1 MYNASQAYLD
11 KISETPLTITRR
23 IRGTID
29 DVAFTENDVIS
40 GSFNYSEKCV
50 NSADIK
56 LGGVFVGQMGITFI
70 PTFGSSIPRGTW
82 HGRTIT
88 IEIGLLVD
96 PDNDTWEYIPIKPY
110 IVDEANHTR
119 NGIVITAYD
128 SMSKLDKPMNVSTT
142 AGTLYDIAYMACY
155 ECGVSLA
162 NTPAQMAQL
171 PNGTEQFALYPENDI
186 ETWRD
191 LISWLCVTCC
201 GFATINR
208 DGALEI
214 RTWHDSPDVEMDM
227 FSREAGGSWSDFT
240 TYFTGLSIVDIE
252 KKATRYY
259 NVEPDTGLTMNLGSN
274 PFIQYGTDEVRSRQ
288 CINILNALQNF
299 VYVPFSASGL
309 LDPIF
314 DLGDVIDFT
323 DGLAGDHS
331 ICCIHKMEFKYSGGV
346 KLTGFGKNPA
356 LFNAKSKTDKNIS
369 GLISMQSE
377 NEVVTHTFLNSS
389 EFDIGSTATDIL
401 QIRFATVSPR
411 TVKLLH
417 EINFDLDIDSGEDD
431 AQITAYYYLN
441 DELITFHP
449 ISSWDNEGN
458 HILPLMYF
466 LDNLTGGEQ
475 YVWRV
480 ALKCDRGTIHI
491 DKQGIRALLEAQ
503 GLVATEDWDGYI
515 EIREEYDFTLGENG
529 YSFDYSDSV
538 SVNEDVQ
545 SEEWSPLDL
554 ADSYSFTLGENG
566 YTFNYSDS
574 VEITMAYMFNPWGT
588 DEDDTMVTDTGDSL
602 YFRGHYTE

>member
-1 MYNASQAYLD
+1 MYPVSNDYID
-11 KISETPLTITRR
+11 KISQQPKDLTRR
-23 IRGTID
+23 IRGTVD
-29 DVAFTENDVIS
+29 NVAFTEADVIAS
-40 GSFNYSEKCV
+40 SLIYTETCV
-50 NSADIK
+50 KSSDIN
-56 LGGVFVGQMGITFI
+56 LGGVFVGTLQITFQ
-70 PTFGSSIPRGTW
+70 PSFQGIPRGTW
-82 HGRTIT
+82 HGRTINLS
-88 IEIGLLVD
+88 IGLLVD
-96 PDNDTWEYIPIKPY
+96 PDNDTWEDIPIKPY
-110 IVDEANHTR
+110 VIDEASHSKS
-119 NGIVITAYD
+119 GIAIKAYD
-128 SMSKLDKPMNVSTT
+128 YMNKLDAPFNISTT
-142 AGTLYDIAYMACY
+142 AGTIFEMA
-155 ECGVSLA
+155 SLA
-162 NTPAQMAQL
+162 CEVCEVELGQTAAQIAQL

-191 LISWLCVTCC
+191 LVSWLAVTI
-201 GFATINR
+201 GGYATINR
-208 DGALEI
+208 LGQLEF
-214 RTWHDSPDVEMDM
+214 RTWHDTPDIEMDIND
-227 FSREAGGSWSDFT
+227 RAVGGSWSDFT
-240 TYFTGLSIVDIE
+240 TYYTGLSIVDIS
-252 KKATRYY
+252 KGYTRYY
-259 NVEPDTGLTMNLGSN
+259 NVEPDTGLTMNLGMH
-274 PFIQYGTDEVRSRQ
+274 PLIQYGTDETRSRQ
-288 CINILNALQNF
+288 VMAILNALQSF
-299 VYVPFSASGL
+299 VYVPFNASGL
-309 LDPIF
+309 LDPCF
-314 DLGDVIDFT
+314 DLGDVVEYS
-323 DGLAGDHS
+323 DGLAGES
-331 ICCIHKMEFKYSGGV
+331 SVCCIHKIEFKYSSGM
-346 KLTGFGKNPA
+346 KLTGYGKNPA
-356 LFNAKSKTDKNIS
+356 LFGARSKTDKNIS
-369 GLISMQSE
+369 GLLSRTSE

-389 EFDIGSTATDIL
+389 EFDIGSTLTDIL

-449 ISSWDNEGN
+449 ISSWDNDGN

-529 YSFDYSDSV
+529 YSFNYSDSV
-538 SVNEDVQ
+538 SVNDDVPH
-545 SEEWSPLDL
+545 EPWSPLVL

-574 VEITMAYMFNPWGT
+574 VEITMAYLFNPWGT
-588 DEDDTMVTDTGDSL
+588 DEDDTMVTDEGDSL

>member
-1 MYNASQAYLD
+1 MYPVSNDYID
-11 KISETPLTITRR
+11 KISQQPKDITRR
-23 IRGTID
+23 IRGTVD
-29 DVAFTENDVIS
+29 NVAFTEADVIAS
-40 GSFNYSEKCV
+40 SLIYTETCV
-50 NSADIK
+50 KSSDIN
-56 LGGVFVGQMGITFI
+56 LGGVFVGTLQITFQ
-70 PTFGSSIPRGTW
+70 PSFQGIPRGTW
-82 HGRTIT
+82 HGRTINLS
-88 IEIGLLVD
+88 IGLLTD
-96 PDNDTWEYIPIKPY
+96 PENDTWEDIPIKPY
-110 IVDEANHTR
+110 VIDEASHSKS
-119 NGIVITAYD
+119 GIAIKAYD
-128 SMSKLDKPMNVSTT
+128 YMNKLDAPFNISTT
-142 AGTLYDIAYMACY
+142 AGTIFDMA
-155 ECGVSLA
+155 SLA
-162 NTPAQMAQL
+162 CEVCEVELGQTAAQIAQL

-191 LISWLCVTCC
+191 LVSWLAVTI
-201 GFATINR
+201 GGYATINR
-208 DGALEI
+208 LGQLEF
-214 RTWHDSPDVEMDM
+214 RTWHDTPDIEMDIND
-227 FSREAGGSWSDFT
+227 RAVGGSWSDFT
-240 TYFTGLSIVDIE
+240 TYYTGLSIVDIS
-252 KKATRYY
+252 KGYTRYY
-259 NVEPDTGLTMNLGSN
+259 NVEPDTGLTMNLGMH
-274 PFIQYGTDEVRSRQ
+274 PLIQYGSDETRSRQ
-288 CINILNALQNF
+288 AIAILNALQSF
-299 VYVPFSASGL
+299 VYVPFNASGL
-309 LDPIF
+309 LDPCF
-314 DLGDVIDFT
+314 DLGDVVEYS
-323 DGLAGDHS
+323 DGLAGES
-331 ICCIHKMEFKYSGGV
+331 SVCCIHKMEFKYSSGM
-346 KLTGFGKNPA
+346 KLTGYGKNPA
-356 LFNAKSKTDKNIS
+356 LFGARSKTDKNIS

-377 NEVVTHTFLNSS
+377 NEVVTHTFLNST
-389 EFDIGSTATDIL
+389 EFDIGSTLTDIL

-515 EIREEYDFTLGENG
+515 EVREEYDFTLGENG
-529 YSFDYSDSV
+529 YSFNYSDSV
-538 SVNEDVQ
+538 SVNDDVRHED
-545 SEEWSPLDL
+545 WSPLVL

-588 DEDDTMVTDTGDSL
+588 DEDDTMVTDEGDSL